1 MVGRRR
7 DRKRDDAAT
16 EDADGT
22 DLVVSAEGAAASKRA
37 QERVQHGIITI
48 SRWTIRGLIIAAG
61 LVVIAWLI
69 GQFWSVL
76 LPLFLGM
83 MLSTVLWPP
92 VRWLRR
98 RMPPALAAL
107 LGLLGLVVVVGG
119 IIAVLIPLIASEGQG
134 LVDRATQGLES
145 LQSWLAGPPFNLG
158 PDALGGLIDRGIQQL
173 QQNTQEV
180 AGIVLASLGTIGS
193 AIITLVLALVLTF
206 FFLKDGPR
214 FLPWLRGWIGAKAG
228 VHVTVVSERVWRAL
242 GQYVWSQAAVAL
254 VEGTIVGLG
263 VWILQVPFALPI
275 AVLTFFGGFIPIVGA
290 FVAGAF
296 AVLVALV
303 SNGVWTAVAVLAIIL
318 LINQL
323 EGNVMQPLMVG
334 RSLKMHPA
342 VVLGSVALGGTL
354 FGIIGAFLAVPAVA
368 VIQVITR
375 YIREQVQRPPDT
387 LEIADADADGRIVE
401 PDR

>member
-7 DRKRDDAAT
+7 GKKPDEAPV
-16 EDADGT
+16 EDAEGAG
-22 DLVVSAEGAAASKRA
+22 LAVSAEGSASSKRA
-37 QERVQHGIITI
+37 LQRMQHGVITLA
-48 SRWTIRGLIIAAG
+48 RWTIRGLVIAAG
-61 LVVIAWLI
+61 LAVLAWLI
-69 GQFWSVL
+69 GQLWSVL
-76 LPLFLGM
+76 LPLFLGL

-92 VRWLRR
+92 VRWLRH
-98 RMPPALAAL
+98 RMPHALAAL
-107 LGLLGLVVVVGG
+107 VGLLGLVIVVGG
-119 IIAVLIPLIASEGQG
+119 VIALIIPLVANEGQG
-134 LVDRATQGLES
+134 LVNRATEGLAS
-145 LQSWLAGPPFNLG
+145 LQTWLAGPPFNLG
-158 PDALGGLIDRGIQQL
+158 PNALGGLIDRAIQQL

-180 AGIVLASLGTIGS
+180 AGIVLTSLGTIGT

-214 FLPWLRGWIGAKAG
+214 FLPWLRTWIGVRAG
-228 VHVTVVSERVWRAL
+228 VHFTAVSERVWTAL

-254 VEGTIVGLG
+254 VEATIVGLG
-263 VWILQVPFALPI
+263 VWILQVPFPLPI

-334 RSLKMHPA
+334 RSLKMHAA
-342 VVLGSVALGGTL
+342 VVLASVALGGAL

-368 VIQVITR
+368 AIQVITR
-375 YIREQVQRPPDT
+375 YIREQVVRPET
-387 LEIADADADGRIVE
+387 ASELSIADADGRIAGT
-401 PDR
+401 DG